1 MLHIQEADLF
11 YLELISLFKRTIMK
25 KYKYLKLLFSVAGVV
40 TLSSCS
46 DYLEVESLSNT
57 AEKQQFDSASDTFS
71 ALVGVYNSTMGDNT
85 YGQRM
90 NLILTQSGDD
100 FRTSGDYNAND
111 RRGISCFGAIPT
123 NTELLRPF
131 LDTYA
136 GIERANLVIKNI
148 PISPVYQTGSDA
160 DKKLMDRY
168 LGEAL
173 TLRAHFYHDL
183 IKNWGDVPFQDIPS
197 ADLPSLYLQKTDRDV
212 IYDKILD
219 DLLKAEAL
227 VPWKSE
233 GNTTAQRISKGAV
246 KGLRARIALT
256 RAGYSLRRSP
266 QQMMQGSNPQKYYQ
280 IAYDEC
286 RDIMNSGQHK
296 LNPSYEGL
304 FRALHT
310 NTADATNEIIYAIGA
325 FGGNSRTDSKIGYYN
340 GLRHDDTDWRS
351 SGGINAIPVYF
362 YEFTKFDARRD
373 VNIAIF
379 RVSATK
385 QEDLQTS
392 INWNDGKF
400 RKSWTSI
407 VGTSQNL
414 GIDWPLIRYAD
425 ILLMF
430 AEADNELH
438 NGPSQEAVN
447 AVLSVRQ
454 RAYAGN
460 LGQVGTIPT
469 DKTGFFNY
477 IVKERS
483 LEFGGEG
490 LRKYDL
496 IRWNLLETKINE
508 TRQKLT
514 QFMNGTGAYAN
525 VPEYIFYKKPASTV
539 ANYVPTKTAQQN
551 VLDIDFYTT
560 GSVAKADIFY
570 SPNQSVATPTG
581 YTKVNW
587 RLAMTQPYISGDPVK
602 SYAYYFQ
609 PNKKELLPIALD
621 VINSNYNLTQDYGY

>member
-1 MLHIQEADLF
+1 MNKNKF
-11 YLELISLFKRTIMK
+11 SSLF
-25 KYKYLKLLFSVAGVV
+25 LSLAFVV
-40 TLSSCS
+40 TLNSCS
-46 DYLEVESLSNT
+46 EYLEVENLSNT
-57 AEKQQFDSASDTFS
+57 AEKQQFDSAPDTFA
-71 ALVGVYNSTMGDNT
+71 ALVGVYNSAMGDNT

-90 NLILTQSGDD
+90 NLILSQSGDD

-111 RRGISCFGAIPT
+111 RRGVSCFGAVPT

-131 LDTYA
+131 LDTYT

-148 PISPVYQTGSDA
+148 PLSPVYQTGSAA

-173 TLRAHFYHDL
+173 TLRAMFYFDL
-183 IKNWGDVPFQDIPS
+183 IKNWGDVPFQDKPS
-197 ADLPSLYLQKTDRDV
+197 ADLPSVYLPKTDRDI
-212 IYDKILD
+212 IYDQILE
-219 DLLKAEAL
+219 DLAKASAL

-233 GNTTAQRISKGAV
+233 GGTTAQRLSKAAV
-246 KGLRARIALT
+246 KGLRARIALA

-266 QQMMQGSNPQKYYQ
+266 QLMVQGTNPQKYYQ

-286 RDIMNSGQHK
+286 KEIINSGQHK

-304 FRALHT
+304 FRSLHT
-310 NTADATNEIIYAIGA
+310 NSPDTTNEIIFAVGA

-340 GLRHDDTDWRS
+340 GLRHDDSDWKS
-351 SGGINAIPVYF
+351 AGGISAIPTYF
-362 YEFTKFDARRD
+362 YEFGKNDLRRD

-379 RVSATK
+379 RVSTSK

-407 VGTSQNL
+407 TGTSQNL
-414 GIDWPLIRYAD
+414 GIDWPLLRYAD

-430 AEADNELH
+430 AEADNQLH
-438 NGPSQEAVN
+438 SAPSQEAID
-447 AVLSVRQ
+447 AVMAVRQ

-460 LGQVGTIPT
+460 PGQVGTIPT
-469 DKTGFFNY
+469 SKNQFFQY
-477 IVKERS
+477 IVQERL

-514 QFMNGTGAYAN
+514 DFMNGTGAYAN

-539 ANYVPTKTAQQN
+539 VNYVPTKTAQQN
-551 VLDIDFYTT
+551 VLDMDIYVN
-560 GSVAKADIFY
+560 GINKADVFY
-570 SPNQSVATPTG
+570 NPNQSVATPSG
-581 YTKVNW
+581 YTKINW
-587 RLAMTQPYISGDPVK
+587 RLAMTQPYINGDPVK

>member
-1 MLHIQEADLF
+1 
-11 YLELISLFKRTIMK
+11 MK
-25 KYKYLKLLFSVAGVV
+25 KNKFLAIVFSIAGLITLNSCDQYL
-40 TLSSCS
+40 
-46 DYLEVESLSNT
+46 DVESLSNT
-57 AEKQQFDSASDTFS
+57 AEAQQFDSASDTFS
-71 ALVGVYNSTMGDNT
+71 ALVGVYNATMGDNT

-100 FRTSGDYNAND
+100 LRTSGDYNAND
-111 RRGISCFGAIPT
+111 RRGVSCFGAIPT

-148 PISPVYQTGSDA
+148 PLSPVYKTGSDA

-173 TLRAHFYHDL
+173 TLRAQFYSDL
-183 IKNWGDVPFQDIPS
+183 IKNWGDVPFQDVPS
-197 ADLPSLYLQKTDRDV
+197 ADLPDLYLPKTDRDI

-219 DLLKAEAL
+219 DLLKAESL
-227 VPWKSE
+227 VPWRSE
-233 GNTTAQRISKGAV
+233 GGTTAQRISKGAV
-246 KGLRARIALT
+246 KGLRARIALA
-256 RAGYSLRRSP
+256 RAGYSLRRAP
-266 QQMMQGSNPQKYYQ
+266 QQMLQGSNPQKYYQ
-280 IAYDEC
+280 IAFDEC
-286 RDIMNSGQHK
+286 KDIINSGQHQ
-296 LNPSYEGL
+296 LNPSYEGM

-310 NTADATNEIIYAIGA
+310 NSQDATNEVIYAIGA

-340 GLRHDDTDWRS
+340 GLRHDDTDWKS
-351 SGGINAIPVYF
+351 SGGISAIPTYF
-362 YEFTKFDARRD
+362 YEFGKYDLRRD
-373 VNIAIF
+373 INVAIF
-379 RVSATK
+379 RVNTSK
-385 QEDLQTS
+385 QEELQTS

-400 RKSWTSI
+400 RKSWSNIT
-407 VGTSQNL
+407 GTSQNL
-414 GIDWPLIRYAD
+414 GIDWPLLRYSD

-438 NGPSQEAVN
+438 GAPSQDAIDAVM
-447 AVLSVRQ
+447 AVRR
-454 RAYAGN
+454 RAYTGN

-469 DKTGFFNY
+469 TKLAFFNY
-477 IVKERS
+477 LVKERQ

-514 QFMNGTGAYAN
+514 DFMNGTGAYAN
-525 VPEYIFYKKPASTV
+525 IPEYIFYKKV
-539 ANYVPTKTAQQN
+539 AYDKSKTAQQN
-551 VLDIDFYTT
+551 ITDIDFYTT
-560 GSVAKADIFY
+560 TGVAKADIFY
-570 SPNQSVATPTG
+570 SPNQSVATPSG

-587 RLAMTQPYISGDPVK
+587 RLAMTQSYISGDPLK

-609 PNKKELLPIALD
+609 PNKRELLPLALD
-621 VINSNYNLTQDYGY
+621 VVNSNYNLTQDYGY

>member
-1 MLHIQEADLF
+1 MNKNKFLAIF
-11 YLELISLFKRTIMK
+11 
-25 KYKYLKLLFSVAGVV
+25 FSIVGMASVY
-40 TLSSCS
+40 SCS
-46 DYLEVESLSNT
+46 DYLEVENLSNT
-57 AEKQQFDSASDTFS
+57 AEKQQFDSASDTFA
-71 ALVGVYNSTMGDNT
+71 ALVGVYNSAMGDNT

-90 NLILTQSGDD
+90 NLILSQSGDD

-111 RRGISCFGAIPT
+111 RRGISCFGAVPT

-148 PISPVYQTGSDA
+148 PISPVYQTGSAA

-173 TLRAHFYHDL
+173 TLRAQFYYDL
-183 IKNWGDVPFQDIPS
+183 IKNWGDVPFQEIPS
-197 ADLPSLYLQKTDRDV
+197 ADLATVYLPKTDRDV

-219 DLLKAEAL
+219 DLAKAATL

-233 GNTTAQRISKGAV
+233 GGTTAQRISKAAV
-246 KGLRARIALT
+246 KGLRARIALA

-266 QQMMQGSNPQKYYQ
+266 QLMAQGSNPQKYYQ

-286 RDIMNSGQHK
+286 RDIINSGEHK

-304 FRALHT
+304 FRSLHT
-310 NTADATNEIIYAIGA
+310 NSQDATNEVIFAVGA

-340 GLRHDDTDWRS
+340 GLRHDDTDWKS
-351 SGGINAIPVYF
+351 AGGISAIPTYF
-362 YEFTKFDARRD
+362 YEFSKFDLRRD

-379 RVSATK
+379 RVSTTK

-392 INWNDGKF
+392 INWNDAKF
-400 RKSWTSI
+400 RKSWTNI
-407 VGTSQNL
+407 TGTSQNL
-414 GIDWPLIRYAD
+414 GIDWPLVRYSD

-430 AEADNELH
+430 AEADNELN
-438 NGPSQEAVN
+438 NGPSQDAVN
-447 AVLSVRQ
+447 AVLSVKQ
-454 RAYAGN
+454 RAFAGN

-469 DKTGFFNY
+469 GKNDFFNF
-477 IVKERS
+477 IVKERM

-514 QFMNGTGAYAN
+514 DFMNGVGAYAN
-525 VPEYIFYKKPASTV
+525 VPEYIFYKKPASNV
-539 ANYVPTKTAQQN
+539 INYVPSKTAQQN
-551 VLDIDFYTT
+551 VLDMDLYVNGI
-560 GSVAKADIFY
+560 AKADVFY
-570 SPNQSVATPTG
+570 NPNQSVASPSG
-581 YTKVNW
+581 YTKINW
-587 RLAMTQPYISGDPVK
+587 RLAMTQPYISGDPIK
-602 SYAYYFQ
+602 SYAHYFQ
-609 PNKKELLPIALD
+609 PNKRELLPIALD
-621 VINSNYNLTQDYGY
+621 VVNSNYNLTQDYGY

>member
-1 MLHIQEADLF
+1 MNKNKF
-11 YLELISLFKRTIMK
+11 SSLF
-25 KYKYLKLLFSVAGVV
+25 LSLAFVV
-40 TLSSCS
+40 TLNSCS
-46 DYLEVESLSNT
+46 EYLEVENLSNT
-57 AEKQQFDSASDTFS
+57 AEKQQFDSAPDTFA
-71 ALVGVYNSTMGDNT
+71 ALVGVYNSAMGDNT

-90 NLILTQSGDD
+90 NLILSQSGDD

-111 RRGISCFGAIPT
+111 RRGVSCFGAVPT

-131 LDTYA
+131 LDTYT

-148 PISPVYQTGSDA
+148 PLSPVYQTGSAA

-173 TLRAHFYHDL
+173 ALRAMFYYDL
-183 IKNWGDVPFQDIPS
+183 IKNWGDVPFQDKPS
-197 ADLPSLYLQKTDRDV
+197 VDLPSVYLPKTDRDI
-212 IYDKILD
+212 IYDQILE
-219 DLLKAEAL
+219 DLAKASTL

-233 GNTTAQRISKGAV
+233 GGTTAQRLSKAAV
-246 KGLRARIALT
+246 KGLRARIALA

-266 QQMMQGSNPQKYYQ
+266 QLMVQGSNPQKYYQ

-286 RDIMNSGQHK
+286 KEIINSGQHK

-304 FRALHT
+304 FRSLHT
-310 NTADATNEIIYAIGA
+310 NSPDTTNEIIFAVGA

-340 GLRHDDTDWRS
+340 GLRHDDSDWKS
-351 SGGINAIPVYF
+351 AGGISAIPTYF
-362 YEFTKFDARRD
+362 YEFGKNDLRRD

-379 RVSATK
+379 RVSTSK

-407 VGTSQNL
+407 TGTSQNL
-414 GIDWPLIRYAD
+414 GIDWPLLRYAD

-430 AEADNELH
+430 AEADNQLH
-438 NGPSQEAVN
+438 SAPSQEAID
-447 AVLSVRQ
+447 AVIAVRQ

-460 LGQVGTIPT
+460 PGQVGTIPT
-469 DKTGFFNY
+469 SKNQFFQY
-477 IVKERS
+477 IVQERL

-514 QFMNGTGAYAN
+514 DFMNGTGAYAN

-539 ANYVPTKTAQQN
+539 INYVPTKTAQQN
-551 VLDIDFYTT
+551 VLDMDIYVN
-560 GSVAKADIFY
+560 GINKADVFY
-570 SPNQSVATPTG
+570 NPNQSVATPSG
-581 YTKVNW
+581 YTKINW
-587 RLAMTQPYISGDPVK
+587 RLAMTQPYINGDPVK

>member
-1 MLHIQEADLF
+1 MNKNKFA
-11 YLELISLFKRTIMK
+11 SLF
-25 KYKYLKLLFSVAGVV
+25 LSLFCAM
-40 TLSSCS
+40 TLNSCS
-46 DYLEVESLSNT
+46 DYLEVENLSNT
-57 AEKQQFDSASDTFS
+57 AEKQQFDSAPDTFA
-71 ALVGVYNSTMGDNT
+71 ALVGVYNSAMGDNT

-90 NLILTQSGDD
+90 NLILSQSGDD

-111 RRGISCFGAIPT
+111 RRGVSCFGAVPT

-131 LDTYA
+131 LDTYT

-148 PISPVYQTGSDA
+148 PLSPVYQTGSAA

-173 TLRAHFYHDL
+173 TLRALFYYDL
-183 IKNWGDVPFQDIPS
+183 IKNWGDVPFQDRPS
-197 ADLPSLYLQKTDRDV
+197 ADLPSVYLPKTDRDI
-212 IYDKILD
+212 IYDQMLE
-219 DLLKAEAL
+219 DLAKASAL

-233 GNTTAQRISKGAV
+233 GGTTAQRLSKAAV
-246 KGLRARIALT
+246 KGLRARIALA

-266 QQMMQGSNPQKYYQ
+266 QLMVQGTNPQKYYQ

-286 RDIMNSGQHK
+286 KEIINSGQHK

-304 FRALHT
+304 FRSLHT
-310 NTADATNEIIYAIGA
+310 NSQDTTNEVIFAIGA

-340 GLRHDDTDWRS
+340 GLRHDDSDWKS
-351 SGGINAIPVYF
+351 AGGISAIPTYF
-362 YEFTKFDARRD
+362 YEFSKYDLRRD
-373 VNIAIF
+373 VNVAIF
-379 RVSATK
+379 RVSTSK

-407 VGTSQNL
+407 TGTSQNL
-414 GIDWPLIRYAD
+414 GIDWPLLRYAD

-438 NGPSQEAVN
+438 SGPSQEAID
-447 AVLSVRQ
+447 AVMAVRQ

-469 DKTGFFNY
+469 SKNAFFNY
-477 IVKERS
+477 IVQERL

-514 QFMNGTGAYAN
+514 DFMNGTGAYAN

-539 ANYVPTKTAQQN
+539 VNYVPTKTAQQN
-551 VLDIDFYTT
+551 VLDMDLYVNGIN
-560 GSVAKADIFY
+560 KADVFY
-570 SPNQSVATPTG
+570 NPNQSVATPSG
-581 YTKVNW
+581 YTKINW
-587 RLAMTQPYISGDPVK
+587 RLAMTQPYINGDPVK

>member
-1 MLHIQEADLF
+1 
-11 YLELISLFKRTIMK
+11 MK
-25 KYKYLKLLFSVAGVV
+25 KYKFIKLILSVSTVLF
-40 TLSSCS
+40 LNSCN

-57 AEKQQFDSASDTFS
+57 AEAQQFDSASDTFS
-71 ALVGVYNSTMGDNT
+71 ALVGVYNATMGDNT

-100 FRTSGDYNAND
+100 YRTSGDYNAND

-148 PISPVYQTGSDA
+148 PLSPVMATGSAA
-160 DKKLMDRY
+160 DKVLMNRY

-173 TLRAHFYHDL
+173 TLRANFYYDL
-183 IKNWGDVPFQDIPS
+183 IKNWGDVPFQDVPS

-219 DLLKAEAL
+219 DLLKAESL
-227 VPWKSE
+227 VPWRSE
-233 GNTTAQRISKGAV
+233 GGTTAQRISKGAV
-246 KGLRARIALT
+246 KGLRARIALA
-256 RAGYSLRRSP
+256 RAGYSLRRNP

-286 RDIMNSGQHK
+286 KSIMTSGQHG
-296 LNPSYEGL
+296 LNPSYEGM
-304 FRALHT
+304 FRNLHT
-310 NTADATNEIIYAIGA
+310 NTQDATNEVIYAIGA

-340 GLRHDDTDWRS
+340 GVRHDATDWVS

-362 YEFTKFDARRD
+362 YEFSKFDLRRD
-373 VNIAIF
+373 VNISIF
-379 RVSATK
+379 RVNTAK
-385 QEDLQTS
+385 QADLQTA
-392 INWNDGKF
+392 INWNDAKF

-407 VGTSQNL
+407 TGTSQNL
-414 GIDWPLIRYAD
+414 GIDWPMLRYAD

-430 AEADNELH
+430 AEADNEL
-438 NGPSQEAVN
+438 NGAPSPEAIA
-447 AVLSVRQ
+447 AVTSVRQ

-469 DKTGFFNY
+469 TKTAFFDY
-477 IVKERS
+477 IVKERL

-508 TRQKLT
+508 TRTKLT

-525 VPEYIFYKKPASTV
+525 VPEYIFYRKPAASV
-539 ANYVPTKTAQQN
+539 VNYVPTKTAQQN
-551 VLDIDFYTT
+551 VLDIDFYTAT
-560 GSVAKADIFY
+560 GVAKADVFY

-602 SYAYYFQ
+602 SYAHYFQ
-609 PNKKELLPIALD
+609 PNRKELLPIALD

>member
-1 MLHIQEADLF
+1 MNKNKFLAIF
-11 YLELISLFKRTIMK
+11 FSLVGMA
-25 KYKYLKLLFSVAGVV
+25 SVY
-40 TLSSCS
+40 SCS
-46 DYLEVESLSNT
+46 DYLEVENLSNT
-57 AEKQQFDSASDTFS
+57 AEKQQFDSASDTFA
-71 ALVGVYNSTMGDNT
+71 ALVGVYNSAMGDNT

-90 NLILTQSGDD
+90 NLILSQSGDD

-111 RRGISCFGAIPT
+111 RRGISCFGAVPT

-148 PISPVYQTGSDA
+148 PISPVYQTGSAA

-173 TLRAHFYHDL
+173 TLRALFYYDL
-183 IKNWGDVPFQDIPS
+183 IKNWGDIPFQEVPS
-197 ADLPSLYLQKTDRDV
+197 ADLATVYLPKTDRDV

-219 DLLKAEAL
+219 DLAKAATL

-233 GNTTAQRISKGAV
+233 AGTTSQRISKAAV
-246 KGLRARIALT
+246 KGLRARIALA

-266 QQMMQGSNPQKYYQ
+266 QAMVQGSNPQKYYQ

-286 RDIMNSGQHK
+286 KDIINSGEHK

-304 FRALHT
+304 FRSLHT
-310 NTADATNEIIYAIGA
+310 NSQDATNEVIFAVGA

-340 GLRHDDTDWRS
+340 GLRHDDTDWKS
-351 SGGINAIPVYF
+351 AGGISAIPTYF
-362 YEFTKFDARRD
+362 YEFSKFDLRRD

-379 RVSATK
+379 RVSTTK

-392 INWNDGKF
+392 INWNDAKF
-400 RKSWTSI
+400 RKSWTNI
-407 VGTSQNL
+407 TGTSQNL
-414 GIDWPLIRYAD
+414 GIDWPLLRYAD
-425 ILLMF
+425 VLLMF

-438 NGPSQEAVN
+438 NGASPEAVS
-447 AVLSVRQ
+447 AVLSVKQ
-454 RAYAGN
+454 RAFAGN

-469 DKTGFFNY
+469 GKNDFFNF
-477 IVKERS
+477 IVKERL

-508 TRQKLT
+508 TKQKLVA
-514 QFMNGTGAYAN
+514 FMNGTGAYAN
-525 VPEYIFYKKPASTV
+525 VPEYIFYKKPASSV
-539 ANYVPTKTAQQN
+539 VNYIPTKTAQQN
-551 VLDIDFYTT
+551 VLDMDLYVNGI
-560 GSVAKADIFY
+560 AKADVFY

-587 RLAMTQPYISGDPVK
+587 RLAMTQPYISGDPIK
-602 SYAYYFQ
+602 SYAHYFE

>member
-1 MLHIQEADLF
+1 MNKNKF
-11 YLELISLFKRTIMK
+11 SSLF
-25 KYKYLKLLFSVAGVV
+25 LSLAFVV
-40 TLSSCS
+40 TLNSCS
-46 DYLEVESLSNT
+46 EYLEVENLSNT
-57 AEKQQFDSASDTFS
+57 AEKQQFDSAPDTFA
-71 ALVGVYNSTMGDNT
+71 ALVGVYNSAMGDNT

-90 NLILTQSGDD
+90 NLILSQSGDD

-111 RRGISCFGAIPT
+111 RRGVSCFGAVPT

-131 LDTYA
+131 LDTYT

-148 PISPVYQTGSDA
+148 PLSPVYQTGSAA

-173 TLRAHFYHDL
+173 TLRAMFYYDL
-183 IKNWGDVPFQDIPS
+183 IKNWGDVPFQDKPS
-197 ADLPSLYLQKTDRDV
+197 ADLPSVYLPKTDRDI
-212 IYDKILD
+212 IYDQILE
-219 DLLKAEAL
+219 DLAKASAL

-233 GNTTAQRISKGAV
+233 GGTTAQRLSKAAV
-246 KGLRARIALT
+246 KGLRARIALA

-266 QQMMQGSNPQKYYQ
+266 QLMVQGTNPQKYYQ

-286 RDIMNSGQHK
+286 KEIINSGQHK

-304 FRALHT
+304 FRSLHT
-310 NTADATNEIIYAIGA
+310 NSPDTTNEIIFAVGA

-340 GLRHDDTDWRS
+340 GLRHDDSDWKS
-351 SGGINAIPVYF
+351 AGGISAIPTYF
-362 YEFTKFDARRD
+362 YEFGKNDLRRD

-379 RVSATK
+379 RVSTSK

-407 VGTSQNL
+407 TGTSQNL
-414 GIDWPLIRYAD
+414 GIDWPLLRYAD

-430 AEADNELH
+430 AEADNQLH
-438 NGPSQEAVN
+438 SAPSQEAID
-447 AVLSVRQ
+447 AVMAVRQ

-460 LGQVGTIPT
+460 PGQVGTIPT
-469 DKTGFFNY
+469 SKNQFFQY
-477 IVKERS
+477 IVQERL

-514 QFMNGTGAYAN
+514 DFMNGTGAYAN

-539 ANYVPTKTAQQN
+539 VNYVPTKTAQQN
-551 VLDIDFYTT
+551 VLDMDIYVN
-560 GSVAKADIFY
+560 GINKADVFY
-570 SPNQSVATPTG
+570 NPNQSVATPSG
-581 YTKVNW
+581 YTKINW
-587 RLAMTQPYISGDPVK
+587 RLAMTQPYINGDPVK

>member
-1 MLHIQEADLF
+1 MKKNKFLAIVFSIAG
-11 YLELISLFKRTIMK
+11 LISLNSCEQ
-25 KYKYLKLLFSVAGVV
+25 YL
-40 TLSSCS
+40 
-46 DYLEVESLSNT
+46 DVESLSNT
-57 AEKQQFDSASDTFS
+57 AEAQQFDSASDTFS
-71 ALVGVYNSTMGDNT
+71 ALVGVYNATMGDNT

-100 FRTSGDYNAND
+100 LRTSGDYNAND

-148 PISPVYQTGSDA
+148 PLSPVYKTGSEA

-173 TLRAHFYHDL
+173 TLRAQFYSDL
-183 IKNWGDVPFQDIPS
+183 IKNWGDVPFQIVPS
-197 ADLPSLYLQKTDRDV
+197 ADLPDLYLPKTDRDL
-212 IYDKILD
+212 IYDQILD
-219 DLLKAEAL
+219 DLLKAESL
-227 VPWKSE
+227 VPWRSE
-233 GNTTAQRISKGAV
+233 GGTTAQRISKGAV
-246 KGLRARIALT
+246 KGLRARIALA
-256 RAGYSLRRSP
+256 RAGYSLRRAP
-266 QQMMQGSNPQKYYQ
+266 QQMLQGSNPQKYYQ
-280 IAYDEC
+280 IAFDEC
-286 RDIMNSGQHK
+286 KDIITSGQHQ
-296 LNPSYEGL
+296 LNSSYEGL

-310 NTADATNEIIYAIGA
+310 NSQDATNEVIYAIGA

-340 GLRHDDTDWRS
+340 GLRHDDTDWKS
-351 SGGINAIPVYF
+351 SGGISAIPTYF
-362 YEFTKFDARRD
+362 YEFGKYDLRRD
-373 VNIAIF
+373 INVAIF
-379 RVSATK
+379 RVGTTK
-385 QEDLQTS
+385 QEELQTS

-400 RKSWTSI
+400 RKSWSNIT
-407 VGTSQNL
+407 GTSQNL
-414 GIDWPLIRYAD
+414 GIDWPLLRYSD

-438 NGPSQEAVN
+438 GAPSQDAIDAVM
-447 AVLSVRQ
+447 AVRR
-454 RAYAGN
+454 RAYTGN

-469 DKTGFFNY
+469 TKIAFFNY
-477 IVKERS
+477 LVKERQ

-514 QFMNGTGAYAN
+514 DFMNGTGAYAN
-525 VPEYIFYKKPASTV
+525 VPEYIFYKKV
-539 ANYVPTKTAQQN
+539 AYDKSKTAQQN
-551 VLDIDFYTT
+551 ITDIDFYTAT
-560 GSVAKADIFY
+560 GVAKADIFY
-570 SPNQSVATPTG
+570 TPNQSVATPSG

-587 RLAMTQPYISGDPVK
+587 RLAMTQPYISGDPIK

-609 PNKKELLPIALD
+609 PNKRELLPLALD
-621 VINSNYNLTQDYGY
+621 VVNSNYNLTQDYGY

>member
-1 MLHIQEADLF
+1 MNKNKFLAIF
-11 YLELISLFKRTIMK
+11 
-25 KYKYLKLLFSVAGVV
+25 FSIVGMASVY
-40 TLSSCS
+40 SCS
-46 DYLEVESLSNT
+46 DYLEVENLSNT
-57 AEKQQFDSASDTFS
+57 AEKQQFDSASDTFA
-71 ALVGVYNSTMGDNT
+71 ALVGVYNSAMGDNT

-90 NLILTQSGDD
+90 NLILSQSGDD

-111 RRGISCFGAIPT
+111 RRGISCFGAVPT

-148 PISPVYQTGSDA
+148 PISPVYQTGSAA

-173 TLRAHFYHDL
+173 TLRALFYYDL
-183 IKNWGDVPFQDIPS
+183 IKNWGDIPFQEVPS
-197 ADLPSLYLQKTDRDV
+197 ADLATVYLPKTDRDV

-219 DLLKAEAL
+219 DLAKAATL

-233 GNTTAQRISKGAV
+233 AGTTSQRISKATV
-246 KGLRARIALT
+246 KGLRARIALA

-266 QQMMQGSNPQKYYQ
+266 QAMVQGSNPQKYYQ

-286 RDIMNSGQHK
+286 KDIINSGEHK

-304 FRALHT
+304 FRSLHT
-310 NTADATNEIIYAIGA
+310 NSQDATNEVIFAVGA

-340 GLRHDDTDWRS
+340 GLRHDDTDWKS
-351 SGGINAIPVYF
+351 AGGISAIPTYF
-362 YEFTKFDARRD
+362 YEFSKFDLRRD

-379 RVSATK
+379 RVSTTK

-392 INWNDGKF
+392 INWNDAKF
-400 RKSWTSI
+400 RKSWTNI
-407 VGTSQNL
+407 TGTSQNL
-414 GIDWPLIRYAD
+414 GIDWPLLRYAEV
-425 ILLMF
+425 LLMF

-438 NGPSQEAVN
+438 NGASPEAVN
-447 AVLSVRQ
+447 AVLSVKQ
-454 RAYAGN
+454 RAFAGN

-469 DKTGFFNY
+469 GKNDFFNF
-477 IVKERS
+477 IVKERL

-508 TRQKLT
+508 TRQKLVA
-514 QFMNGTGAYAN
+514 FMNGTGAYAN
-525 VPEYIFYKKPASTV
+525 VPEYIFYKKPASSV
-539 ANYVPTKTAQQN
+539 VNYVPTKTAQQN
-551 VLDIDFYTT
+551 VLDMDIYVN
-560 GSVAKADIFY
+560 GIAKADVFY

-587 RLAMTQPYISGDPVK
+587 RLAMTQPYISGDPIK
-602 SYAYYFQ
+602 SYAHYFE

>member
-1 MLHIQEADLF
+1 MNKNKF
-11 YLELISLFKRTIMK
+11 SSLF
-25 KYKYLKLLFSVAGVV
+25 LSLAFVV
-40 TLSSCS
+40 TLNSCS
-46 DYLEVESLSNT
+46 EYLEVENLSNT
-57 AEKQQFDSASDTFS
+57 AEKQQFDSAPDTFA
-71 ALVGVYNSTMGDNT
+71 ALVGVYNSAMGDNT

-90 NLILTQSGDD
+90 NLILSQSGDD

-111 RRGISCFGAIPT
+111 RRGVSCFGAVPT

-131 LDTYA
+131 LDTYT

-148 PISPVYQTGSDA
+148 PLSPVYQTGSAA

-173 TLRAHFYHDL
+173 TLRAMFYYDL
-183 IKNWGDVPFQDIPS
+183 IKNWGDVPFQDKPS
-197 ADLPSLYLQKTDRDV
+197 ADLPSVYLPKTDRDI
-212 IYDKILD
+212 IYDQILE
-219 DLLKAEAL
+219 DLAKASTL

-233 GNTTAQRISKGAV
+233 GGTTAQRLSKAAV
-246 KGLRARIALT
+246 KGLRARIALA

-266 QQMMQGSNPQKYYQ
+266 QLMVQGTNPQKYYQ

-286 RDIMNSGQHK
+286 KEIINSGQHK

-304 FRALHT
+304 FRSLHT
-310 NTADATNEIIYAIGA
+310 NSPDTTNEIIFAVGA

-340 GLRHDDTDWRS
+340 GLRHDDSDWKS
-351 SGGINAIPVYF
+351 AGGISAIPTYF
-362 YEFTKFDARRD
+362 YEFGKNDLRRD

-379 RVSATK
+379 RVSTSK

-407 VGTSQNL
+407 TGTSQNL
-414 GIDWPLIRYAD
+414 GIDWPLLRYAD

-430 AEADNELH
+430 AEADNQLH
-438 NGPSQEAVN
+438 SAPSQEAID
-447 AVLSVRQ
+447 AVMAVRQ

-460 LGQVGTIPT
+460 PGQVGTIPT
-469 DKTGFFNY
+469 SKNQFFQY
-477 IVKERS
+477 IVQERL

-514 QFMNGTGAYAN
+514 DFMNGTGAYAN

-539 ANYVPTKTAQQN
+539 VNYVPTKTAQQN
-551 VLDIDFYTT
+551 VLDMDIYVN
-560 GSVAKADIFY
+560 GINKADVFY
-570 SPNQSVATPTG
+570 NPNQSVATPSG
-581 YTKVNW
+581 YTKINW
-587 RLAMTQPYISGDPVK
+587 RLAMTQPYINGDPVK

>member
-1 MLHIQEADLF
+1 MNKNKF
-11 YLELISLFKRTIMK
+11 SSLF
-25 KYKYLKLLFSVAGVV
+25 LSLFCAM
-40 TLSSCS
+40 TLNSCS
-46 DYLEVESLSNT
+46 DYLEVENLSNT
-57 AEKQQFDSASDTFS
+57 AEKQQFDSAPDTFA
-71 ALVGVYNSTMGDNT
+71 ALVGVYNSAMGDNT

-90 NLILTQSGDD
+90 NLILSQSGDD

-111 RRGISCFGAIPT
+111 RRGISCFGAVPT

-131 LDTYA
+131 LDTYT

-148 PISPVYQTGSDA
+148 PISPVYQTGSAA

-173 TLRAHFYHDL
+173 ALRALFYYDL
-183 IKNWGDVPFQDIPS
+183 IKNWGDVPFQDLPS
-197 ADLPSLYLQKTDRDV
+197 ADLPSVYLPKTDRDI
-212 IYDKILD
+212 IYEQILD
-219 DLLKAEAL
+219 DLAKASAL

-233 GNTTAQRISKGAV
+233 GGTTAQRLSKAAV
-246 KGLRARIALT
+246 KGLRARIALA
-256 RAGYSLRRSP
+256 RAGYSLRRNP
-266 QQMMQGSNPQKYYQ
+266 QLMVQGTNPQKYYQ

-286 RDIMNSGQHK
+286 KDIINSGQHK

-304 FRALHT
+304 FRSLHT
-310 NTADATNEIIYAIGA
+310 NSQDTTNEVIFAIGA

-340 GLRHDDTDWRS
+340 GLRHDDSDWKS
-351 SGGINAIPVYF
+351 AGGISAIPTYF
-362 YEFTKFDARRD
+362 YEFSKYDLRRD
-373 VNIAIF
+373 VNVAIF
-379 RVSATK
+379 RVSTSK

-407 VGTSQNL
+407 TGTSQNL
-414 GIDWPLIRYAD
+414 GIDWPLLRYSD

-430 AEADNELH
+430 AEADNEIH
-438 NGPSQEAVN
+438 GSPSQEAID
-447 AVLSVRQ
+447 AVMAVRQ

-460 LGQVGTIPT
+460 VGQVGTIPT
-469 DKTGFFNY
+469 SKNDFLTY
-477 IVKERS
+477 IIQERL

-514 QFMNGTGAYAN
+514 DFMNGTGAYAN

-539 ANYVPTKTAQQN
+539 VNYVPTKTAQQN
-551 VLDIDFYTT
+551 VLDMDLYVNGIN
-560 GSVAKADIFY
+560 KADVFY
-570 SPNQSVATPTG
+570 NPNQSVATPSG
-581 YTKVNW
+581 YTKINW
-587 RLAMTQPYISGDPVK
+587 RLAMTQPYINGDPVK

-621 VINSNYNLTQDYGY
+621 VISSNYNLTQDYGY

>member
-1 MLHIQEADLF
+1 MNKNKF
-11 YLELISLFKRTIMK
+11 LIICLSLA
-25 KYKYLKLLFSVAGVV
+25 SVV
-40 TLSSCS
+40 SFNSCS
-46 DYLEVESLSNT
+46 DYLDVENLSNT
-57 AEKQQFDSASDTFS
+57 AEKQQFDSAPDTFS
-71 ALVGVYNSTMGDNT
+71 ALVGVYNSIMGDNT

-90 NLILTQSGDD
+90 NLILSQSGDD
-100 FRTSGDYNAND
+100 LRTSGDYNAND
-111 RRGISCFGAIPT
+111 RRGISCFGAVPT

-148 PISPVYQTGSDA
+148 PISPVYQTGSQA
-160 DKKLMDRY
+160 DKILMDRY

-173 TLRAHFYHDL
+173 TLRAQLYFDL
-183 IKNWGDVPFQDIPS
+183 IKNWGDVPFQEVPS
-197 ADLPSLYLQKTDRDV
+197 ADLESFYLAKTDRDV

-219 DLLKAEAL
+219 DLAKASTL

-233 GNTTAQRISKGAV
+233 GATTAQRLSKAAV
-246 KGLRARIALT
+246 KGLRARIALA
-256 RAGYSLRRSP
+256 RAGYSLRRAP
-266 QQMMQGSNPQKYYQ
+266 QQMLQGSNPQKYYQ
-280 IAYDEC
+280 IAFDEC
-286 RDIMNSGQHK
+286 RDIINSGQHK

-304 FRALHT
+304 FRSLHT
-310 NTADATNEIIYAIGA
+310 NTQDATNEIIFAVGA

-340 GLRHDDTDWRS
+340 GLRHDDTDWKS
-351 SGGINAIPVYF
+351 AGGISAIPTYF
-362 YEFTKFDARRD
+362 YEFSKYDLRRD

-379 RVSATK
+379 RVSTTK

-407 VGTSQNL
+407 TGTSQNL
-414 GIDWPLIRYAD
+414 GIDWPLLRYSD
-425 ILLMF
+425 VLLMF

-438 NGPSQEAVN
+438 GAPSQEAID
-447 AVLSVRQ
+447 AVTAVRQ

-469 DKTGFFNY
+469 SKNAFFNF
-477 IVKERS
+477 IVKERM

-514 QFMNGTGAYAN
+514 DFMNGVGAYAN
-525 VPEYIFYKKPASTV
+525 VPEYIFYKKPASNIV
-539 ANYVPTKTAQQN
+539 NYSPLKTAQQN
-551 VLDIDFYTT
+551 VLDIDFYTNT
-560 GSVAKADIFY
+560 GVDKADIFY
-570 SPNQSVATPTG
+570 SPNQSVATPAG

-587 RLAMTQPYISGDPVK
+587 RLAMTQPYISGDPIK

-609 PNKKELLPIALD
+609 ANRKELLPIALD

>member
-1 MLHIQEADLF
+1 MNKNKFLAIF
-11 YLELISLFKRTIMK
+11 
-25 KYKYLKLLFSVAGVV
+25 FSIVGMASVY
-40 TLSSCS
+40 SCS
-46 DYLEVESLSNT
+46 DYLEVENLSNT
-57 AEKQQFDSASDTFS
+57 AEKQQFDSASDTFA
-71 ALVGVYNSTMGDNT
+71 ALVGVYNSAMGDNT

-90 NLILTQSGDD
+90 NLILSQSGDD

-111 RRGISCFGAIPT
+111 RRGISCFGAVPT

-148 PISPVYQTGSDA
+148 PISPVYQTGSEA

-173 TLRAHFYHDL
+173 TLRALFYYDL
-183 IKNWGDVPFQDIPS
+183 IKNWGDVPFQDVPS
-197 ADLPSLYLQKTDRDV
+197 ADLPSVYLPKTDRDV

-219 DLLKAEAL
+219 DLAKAATL

-233 GNTTAQRISKGAV
+233 AGTTAQRISKAAV
-246 KGLRARIALT
+246 KGLRARIALA

-266 QQMMQGSNPQKYYQ
+266 QAMAQGSNPQKYYQ

-286 RDIMNSGQHK
+286 RDIINSGEHK

-304 FRALHT
+304 FRSLHT
-310 NTADATNEIIYAIGA
+310 NSQDATNEIIFAVGA

-340 GLRHDDTDWRS
+340 GLRHDDTDWKS
-351 SGGINAIPVYF
+351 AGGISAIPTYF
-362 YEFTKFDARRD
+362 YEFSKYDLRRD

-379 RVSATK
+379 RVSTSK

-392 INWNDGKF
+392 INWNDAKF

-407 VGTSQNL
+407 TGTSQNL
-414 GIDWPLIRYAD
+414 GIDWPLVRYSD

-438 NGPSQEAVN
+438 NGPSPEAVT
-447 AVLSVRQ
+447 AVLSVKQ

-460 LGQVGTIPT
+460 LGQVGTVPT
-469 DKTGFFNY
+469 GKNDFFNFV
-477 IVKERS
+477 VKERL

-508 TRQKLT
+508 TKQKLT
-514 QFMNGTGAYAN
+514 DFMNGAGAYAN

-539 ANYVPTKTAQQN
+539 VNYVPSKTAQQN
-551 VLDIDFYTT
+551 VLDMDLYVNGI
-560 GSVAKADIFY
+560 AKADVFY
-570 SPNQSVATPTG
+570 SPNQSVATPAG

-602 SYAYYFQ
+602 SYAHYFQ

-621 VINSNYNLTQDYGY
+621 VINSNYSLTQDYGY

>member
-1 MLHIQEADLF
+1 MNKNKF
-11 YLELISLFKRTIMK
+11 SSLFLSLT
-25 KYKYLKLLFSVAGVV
+25 FVV
-40 TLSSCS
+40 TLNSCS
-46 DYLEVESLSNT
+46 EYLEVENLSNT
-57 AEKQQFDSASDTFS
+57 AEKQQFDSTPDTFA
-71 ALVGVYNSTMGDNT
+71 ALVGVYNSAMGDNT

-90 NLILTQSGDD
+90 NLILSQSGDD

-111 RRGISCFGAIPT
+111 RRGVSCFGAVPT

-131 LDTYA
+131 LDTYT

-148 PISPVYQTGSDA
+148 PLSPVYQTGSA
-160 DKKLMDRY
+160 TDKKLMDRY

-173 TLRAHFYHDL
+173 ALRAMFYYDL
-183 IKNWGDVPFQDIPS
+183 IKNWGDVPFQDKPS
-197 ADLPSLYLQKTDRDV
+197 VDLPSVYLPKTDRDI
-212 IYDKILD
+212 IYDQILE
-219 DLLKAEAL
+219 DLAKASTL

-233 GNTTAQRISKGAV
+233 GGTTAQRLSKAAV
-246 KGLRARIALT
+246 KGLRARIALA

-266 QQMMQGSNPQKYYQ
+266 QLMVQGTNPQKYYQ

-286 RDIMNSGQHK
+286 KEIINSGQHK

-304 FRALHT
+304 FRSLHT
-310 NTADATNEIIYAIGA
+310 NSPDTTNEIIFAVGA

-340 GLRHDDTDWRS
+340 GLRHDDSDWKS
-351 SGGINAIPVYF
+351 AGGISAIPTYF
-362 YEFTKFDARRD
+362 YEFGKNDLRRD

-379 RVSATK
+379 RVSTSK

-407 VGTSQNL
+407 TGTSQNL
-414 GIDWPLIRYAD
+414 GIDWPLLRYAD

-430 AEADNELH
+430 AEADNQLH
-438 NGPSQEAVN
+438 SAPSQEAID
-447 AVLSVRQ
+447 AVMAVRQ

-460 LGQVGTIPT
+460 PDQVGTIPT
-469 DKTGFFNY
+469 SKNQFFQY
-477 IVKERS
+477 IVQERL

-514 QFMNGTGAYAN
+514 DFMNGTGAYAN

-539 ANYVPTKTAQQN
+539 INYVPTKTAQQN
-551 VLDIDFYTT
+551 VLDMDIYVN
-560 GSVAKADIFY
+560 GINKADVFY
-570 SPNQSVATPTG
+570 NPNQSVATPSG
-581 YTKVNW
+581 YTKINW
-587 RLAMTQPYISGDPVK
+587 RLAMTQPYINGDPVK

>member
-1 MLHIQEADLF
+1 MNKNKFLAIF
-11 YLELISLFKRTIMK
+11 
-25 KYKYLKLLFSVAGVV
+25 FSIVGMASVY
-40 TLSSCS
+40 SCS
-46 DYLEVESLSNT
+46 DYLEVENLSNT
-57 AEKQQFDSASDTFS
+57 AEKQQFDSASDTFA
-71 ALVGVYNSTMGDNT
+71 ALVGVYNSAMGDNT

-90 NLILTQSGDD
+90 NLILSQSGDD

-111 RRGISCFGAIPT
+111 RRGISCFGAVPT

-148 PISPVYQTGSDA
+148 PISPVYQTGSAA

-173 TLRAHFYHDL
+173 TLRAQFYYDL
-183 IKNWGDVPFQDIPS
+183 IKNWGDVPFQEIPS
-197 ADLPSLYLQKTDRDV
+197 ADLATVYLPKTDRDV

-219 DLLKAEAL
+219 DLAKAATL

-233 GNTTAQRISKGAV
+233 GGTTAQRISKAAV
-246 KGLRARIALT
+246 KGLRARIALA

-266 QQMMQGSNPQKYYQ
+266 QLMAQGSNPQKYYQ

-286 RDIMNSGQHK
+286 RDIINSGEHK

-304 FRALHT
+304 FRSLHT
-310 NTADATNEIIYAIGA
+310 NSQDATNEVIFAVGA

-340 GLRHDDTDWRS
+340 GLRHDDTDWKS
-351 SGGINAIPVYF
+351 AGGISAIPTYF
-362 YEFTKFDARRD
+362 YEFSKFDLRRD

-379 RVSATK
+379 RVSTTK

-392 INWNDGKF
+392 INWNDAKF
-400 RKSWTSI
+400 RKSWTNI
-407 VGTSQNL
+407 TGTSQNL
-414 GIDWPLIRYAD
+414 GIDWPLVRYSD

-430 AEADNELH
+430 AEADNELN
-438 NGPSQEAVN
+438 NGPSQDAVN
-447 AVLSVRQ
+447 AVLSVKQ
-454 RAYAGN
+454 RAFAGN

-469 DKTGFFNY
+469 GKNDFFNF
-477 IVKERS
+477 IVKERM

-514 QFMNGTGAYAN
+514 DFMNGVGAYAN
-525 VPEYIFYKKPASTV
+525 VPEYIFYKKPASNV
-539 ANYVPTKTAQQN
+539 INYVPSKTAQQN
-551 VLDIDFYTT
+551 VLDMDLYVNGI
-560 GSVAKADIFY
+560 AKADVFY
-570 SPNQSVATPTG
+570 NPNQSVATPSG
-581 YTKVNW
+581 YTKINW
-587 RLAMTQPYISGDPVK
+587 RLAMTQPYISGDPIK
-602 SYAYYFQ
+602 SYAHYFQ
-609 PNKKELLPIALD
+609 PNKRELLPIALD
-621 VINSNYNLTQDYGY
+621 VVNSNYNLTQDYGY

>member
-1 MLHIQEADLF
+1 MNKNKF
-11 YLELISLFKRTIMK
+11 SSLF
-25 KYKYLKLLFSVAGVV
+25 LSLVCAV
-40 TLSSCS
+40 TLNSCS
-46 DYLEVESLSNT
+46 DYLEVENLSNT
-57 AEKQQFDSASDTFS
+57 AEKQQFDSAPDTFA
-71 ALVGVYNSTMGDNT
+71 ALVGVYNSAMGDNT

-90 NLILTQSGDD
+90 NLILSQSGDD
-100 FRTSGDYNAND
+100 YRTSGDYNAND
-111 RRGISCFGAIPT
+111 RRGISCFGAVPT

-131 LDTYA
+131 LDTYT

-148 PISPVYQTGSDA
+148 PISPVYQVGSAA

-173 TLRAHFYHDL
+173 ALRAMFYYDL
-183 IKNWGDVPFQDIPS
+183 IKNWGDVPFQDVPS
-197 ADLPSLYLQKTDRDV
+197 ADLPTVYIPKTDRDV

-219 DLLKAEAL
+219 DLAKAATL

-233 GNTTAQRISKGAV
+233 GGTTAQRLSKAAV
-246 KGLRARIALT
+246 KGLRARIALA
-256 RAGYSLRRSP
+256 RAGYSLRRNP
-266 QQMMQGSNPQKYYQ
+266 QLMVQGSNPQKYYQ

-286 RDIMNSGQHK
+286 KDIITSGQHK

-304 FRALHT
+304 FRSLHT
-310 NTADATNEIIYAIGA
+310 NSQDTTNEVIFAIGA

-340 GLRHDDTDWRS
+340 GLRHDDSDWKS
-351 SGGINAIPVYF
+351 SGGISAIPTYF
-362 YEFTKFDARRD
+362 YEFSKYDLRRD

-379 RVSATK
+379 RVSTTK

-407 VGTSQNL
+407 TGTSQNL
-414 GIDWPLIRYAD
+414 GIDWPMLRYAD
-425 ILLMF
+425 VLLMF

-438 NGPSQEAVN
+438 GSPSQDAVD
-447 AVLSVRQ
+447 AVMAVRQ

-469 DKTGFFNY
+469 SKNAFFNY
-477 IVKERS
+477 VVQERL

-508 TRQKLT
+508 TKQKLT
-514 QFMNGTGAYAN
+514 DFMNGTGAYAN

-539 ANYVPTKTAQQN
+539 VNYVPTKTAQQN
-551 VLDIDFYTT
+551 VLDMDLYTN
-560 GSVAKADIFY
+560 GIAKADVFY
-570 SPNQSVATPTG
+570 SPNQSVATPSG
-581 YTKVNW
+581 YTKISW

-602 SYAYYFQ
+602 SYAHYFQ

>member
-1 MLHIQEADLF
+1 MNKNKFLSIFFSIVGATV
-11 YLELISLFKRTIMK
+11 SLN
-25 KYKYLKLLFSVAGVV
+25 
-40 TLSSCS
+40 SCS
-46 DYLEVESLSNT
+46 DYLEVENLSNT
-57 AEKQQFDSASDTFS
+57 AEKQQFDSTADAFS

-111 RRGISCFGAIPT
+111 RRGVSCFGAVPT

-148 PISPVYQTGSDA
+148 PLSEVMKTGSA
-160 DKKLMDRY
+160 PDKALMNQY

-173 TLRAHFYHDL
+173 TLRAQFYYDL
-183 IKNWGDVPFQDIPS
+183 IKNWGDVPFQTVPS
-197 ADLPSLYLQKTDRDV
+197 ADLETVYLAKTDRDV
-212 IYDKILD
+212 IYDYILE
-219 DLLKAEAL
+219 DLLKAEAM

-233 GNTTAQRISKGAV
+233 SGVTAQRISKAAV
-246 KGLRARIALT
+246 KGLRARIALA
-256 RAGYSLRRSP
+256 RAGYSLRRNP

-286 RDIMNSGQHK
+286 RDIINSGQHQ
-296 LNPSYEGL
+296 LNPSYEKL
-304 FRALHT
+304 FRSLHT
-310 NTADATNEIIYAIGA
+310 NTPDESNEFIYTIGA

-340 GLRHDDTDWRS
+340 GVRHDNTEWKS

-362 YEFTKFDARRD
+362 YEFSKYDLRRD
-373 VNIAIF
+373 VNITIF
-379 RVSATK
+379 RVNTAK
-385 QEDLQTS
+385 QADLQTS
-392 INWNDGKF
+392 INWNDAKF

-407 VGTSQNL
+407 TGTSQNL
-414 GIDWPLIRYAD
+414 GIDWPLLRYAD

-438 NGPSQEAVN
+438 GGPSQEAVN

-460 LGQVGTIPT
+460 LSQVGTIPT
-469 DKTGFFNY
+469 DKIGFFNF
-477 IVKERS
+477 IVRERM

-514 QFMNGTGAYAN
+514 QFMNGTGQYAN

-539 ANYVPTKTAQQN
+539 TNYIPTKTAQEN
-551 VLDIDFYTT
+551 VLDIDFYVN
-560 GSVAKADIFY
+560 GIAKADVFY
-570 SPNQSVATPTG
+570 SPNQSVATPSG
-581 YTKVNW
+581 YTKINW
-587 RLAMTQPYISGDPVK
+587 RLAVTQPYISGDPVK
-602 SYAYYFQ
+602 SYAYYFE
-609 PNKKELLPIALD
+609 PNRKELLPIALD